1 LYFYGT
7 FKFKVMKQ
15 LIESIK
21 QLTMAI
27 YGAEISTRDIEYF
40 HTIGEEN
47 TRLINLELER
57 AFDEESELQ
66 AGN

>member
-1 LYFYGT
+1 
-7 FKFKVMKQ
+7 MKQ

-21 QLTMAI
+21 ELTMAI
-27 YGAEISTRDIEYF
+27 YGAEISTRDIEHF

-57 AFDEESELQ
+57 AFEEESELQ

>member
-1 LYFYGT
+1 MEHLNFII
-7 FKFKVMKQ
+7 MIQ

-21 QLTMAI
+21 ELSMAL
-27 YGAEISTRDIEYF
+27 YGAEISERDIEHF
-40 HTIGEEN
+40 NTIGEEN

-57 AFDEESELQ
+57 AFEEESEMQ